1 MTVAPAQLHVA
12 PAHAAP
18 VHAAPVHAAPVH
30 AAPVH
35 AMPVHAMPAHAMPV
49 DANGTDAPPAS
60 PRTAPIFDHVILISV
75 DGLRSDALIVTPD
88 GLPNFARLRTG
99 ASTLNA
105 RTDPDFTITLPNH
118 TAMLTGR
125 FGLGELGHGWVNNG
139 EPTSDE
145 NLHKNRGGYIAS
157 ALDVAHDRGLRTLL
171 VAGKSKFSLY
181 DVSWNAD
188 NGAADTCGSDEGKDK
203 LDTYVLA
210 SKTEQVADTVIEHL
224 QAGSARSFVFAHF
237 AITDLTAHLHGW
249 DLTPGSRYMR
259 AVARVDA
266 ELGRILAVIDT
277 SPTLR
282 GKTAVVLTADHGGG
296 APYLSHDQPHMWVD
310 YIIPFLVWLGADGV
324 SHELYAVSAKTR
336 ADPGIGRPLRD
347 GTGLPPIRNGDAAN
361 LVLDLLGL
369 PPVQG
374 SQINAAQDLRWMP

>member
-1 MTVAPAQLHVA
+1 MSVAPPRVCTASAGAEPARAVPVHRL
-12 PAHAAP
+12 PAHAT
-18 VHAAPVHAAPVH
+18 
-30 AAPVH
+30 
-35 AMPVHAMPAHAMPV
+35 
-49 DANGTDAPPAS
+49 GTDTPPAS
-60 PRTAPIFDHVILISV
+60 PRTAPSFDHVILISV
-75 DGLRSDALIVTPD
+75 DGLRSDALIVTSG

-125 FGLGELGHGWVNNG
+125 FVLGELGHGWVKNDDA
-139 EPTSDE
+139 PSDE
-145 NLHKNRGGYIAS
+145 NVHENRGSYVAS
-157 ALDVAHDRGLRTLL
+157 ALDVAHDHGLRTLL
-171 VAGKSKFSLY
+171 VTGKSKFALY

-188 NGAADTCGSDEGKDK
+188 NGAADSIGPDEGKDK

-224 QAGSARSFVFAHF
+224 NADPKRSFVFAHF
-237 AITDLTAHLHGW
+237 AITDLTAHMHGW

-259 AVARVDA
+259 AVARVDE
-266 ELGRILAVIDT
+266 ELGRILAAIDA

-282 GKTAVVLTADHGGG
+282 SKTAVVLTADHGGG

-310 YIIPFLVWLGADGV
+310 YIIPFLVWLGADGE
-324 SHELYAVSAKTR
+324 SRDLYAVSAKTR

-347 GTGLPPIRNGDAAN
+347 SAGLPPIRNGDAAN

-369 PPVQG
+369 PPVPG